1 MSLRPGVGRGLREK
15 APGRVR
21 FGTKFRVAFGR
32 TDATLVMA
40 DIVLLIAVVI
50 GLKLIC

>member
-1 MSLRPGVGRGLREK
+1 MSLRPGVGRASRKSTGTS
-15 APGRVR
+15 R
-21 FGTKFRVAFGR
+21 FGTEIRVAIGR